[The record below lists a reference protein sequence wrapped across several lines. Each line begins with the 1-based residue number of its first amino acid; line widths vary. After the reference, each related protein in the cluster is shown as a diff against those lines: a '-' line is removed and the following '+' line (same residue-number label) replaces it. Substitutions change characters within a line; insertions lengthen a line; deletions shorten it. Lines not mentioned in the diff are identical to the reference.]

1 MLQLVSRAYI
11 NISLADFSDYL
22 GTSQDEAKV
31 IAGKLN
37 WNFDQQYLEPKPI
50 DSKKKLSLQ
59 SSLDTLSSLSQK
71 VLFLEIN

>member
-1 MLQLVSRAYI
+1 MLHLVSKGYS
-11 NISLADFSDYL
+11 NIKLTDFSEFIGVSVD
-22 GTSQDEAKV
+22 DAKV

-37 WNFDQQYLEPKPI
+37 WNFDNTFLEPKVI

-59 SSLDTLSSLSQK
+59 TSLDTLSSLSEK